1 MNRLPS
7 LVFAYNLCF
16 YRVSNITWLLFLYDC
31 QTVNRIENRSRHFWI
46 ANGINRIMSRI
57 KNRSSLFLNSESN
70 RIWFGKKI
78 QKICYRHHALIRI
91 KVSWISVWIWIPAP
105 RLILEVQFHRKLTGS
120 LTKARAR
127 MKAWLKLDM
136 DHCPQK
142 SWYLTTWEIF
152 WIWKLHF
159 WPRHLGCPSPIHAL
173 LPTFN

>member
-16 YRVSNITWLLFLYDC
+16 YRVSNISWLLFLYDC
-31 QTVNRIENRSRHFWI
+31 QTVNRMKIGVDIFWI

-105 RLILEVQFHRKLTGS
+105 RLILKVQFHRKLTGN
-120 LTKARAR
+120 LTKAGAR
-127 MKAWLKLDM
+127 MKARYGSLPPKELIPERFFESESLEGIKLLITR
-136 DHCPQK
+136 PN
-142 SWYLTTWEIF
+142 
-152 WIWKLHF
+152 KL
-159 WPRHLGCPSPIHAL
+159 R
-173 LPTFN
+173 PTS